1 MLTKDDLFAIQKMFD
16 SSRRE
21 TNARFDGMDKKLV
34 SIDKRFDQLSNT
46 LHKSTNDL
54 IELITD
60 GFNLTD
66 KRLERLENK
75 VFGTN

>member
-1 MLTKDDLFAIQKMFD
+1 MLTKDDLSAIQKMFD

-21 TNARFDGMDKKLV
+21 TNARFDSV
-34 SIDKRFDQLSNT
+34 DKRFDQLSNT
-46 LHKSTNDL
+46 IHKSTNDL

>member
-1 MLTKDDLFAIQKMFD
+1 M
-16 SSRRE
+16 
-21 TNARFDGMDKKLV
+21 RFDRM
-34 SIDKRFDQLSNT
+34 DKRFDQLSNT

>member
-1 MLTKDDLFAIQKMFD
+1 MLTKDDLSAIQKMFD

-21 TNARFDGMDKKLV
+21 TNARFDGV
-34 SIDKRFDQLSNT
+34 DKRFDQLSNT